1 MKKSFVLSAS
11 LSCLMLVGCVDTL
24 NQLSLD
30 KFLDTGSSAGSGLT
44 KDEIISGLKEALIVG
59 AINSTALTSKT
70 DGFNL
75 NPQIRI
81 PFPQEA
87 LKVKATVEKM
97 GAKSLVNDF
106 ELSMNRAA
114 EEASKKALPIF
125 KNAIVSMSISDAM
138 GILRG
143 SNTAATEYLRA
154 KTQNALTAEFSPVVK
169 NAVQTV
175 NVTKYWTPITSM
187 YNRTTLLTGE
197 QQVNTNLDQY
207 ITQKALDGLFTLIAQ
222 EELKIRQNP
231 TARVSD
237 ILKKVFGSK

>member
-1 MKKSFVLSAS
+1 MNKRFVLSVS
-11 LSCLMLVGCVDTL
+11 LSCLMLAGCVDTL

-30 KFLDTGSSAGSGLT
+30 KFLDAGSSAGSGLT
-44 KDEIISGLKEALIVG
+44 KDEIISGLKEALVVG
-59 AINSTALTSKT
+59 AMNSTALTSKT

-87 LKVKATVEKM
+87 LKVKTTVEKM
-97 GAKSLVNDF
+97 GAKNLVKDF

-125 KNAIVSMSISDAM
+125 KNAITNMSISDGM

-143 SNTAATEYLRA
+143 SNTAATEYLKA
-154 KTQNALTAEFSPVVK
+154 KTRGALAAEFSPVVK

-197 QQVNTNLDQY
+197 SAVNANLDQY
-207 ITQKALDGLFTLIAQ
+207 ITEKALDGLFSLIAE

-231 TARVSD
+231 AARASE
-237 ILKKVFGSK
+237 ILKKVFGAK

>member
-1 MKKSFVLSAS
+1 MKKSFVLSVS

-24 NQLSLD
+24 KQFSLD

-59 AINSTALTSKT
+59 AMNSTALTSKT
-70 DGFNL
+70 DGVNL

-87 LKVKATVEKM
+87 LKVKTTVEKM
-97 GAKSLVNDF
+97 GAKNLVKDF

-125 KNAIVSMSISDAM
+125 KNAIANMSISDGM

-143 SNTAATEYLRA
+143 SNTAATEYLKA
-154 KTQNALTAEFSPVVK
+154 KTRGALAAEFSPVVQ

-175 NVTKYWTPITSM
+175 NVTKYWNPITSM

-197 QQVNTNLDQY
+197 AAVNTNLDQY
-207 ITQKALDGLFTLIAQ
+207 ITEKALDGLFSLIAE

-231 TARVSD
+231 AARASD
-237 ILKKVFGSK
+237 ILKKVFGAQ